1 MKREL
6 IVGLGNPGKKY
17 HLTRHNLGQVVL
29 CAFAEK
35 YHFSFRK
42 AREVKGEIAQKGW
55 GEGALF
61 LLFPTLYMNLSGRS
75 VRSTMN
81 FYAIA
86 LEDILII
93 SDDVSLPLGTCR
105 LRSEGSSGGHNGL
118 KSIEEALNTRDYHRL
133 RLGVGRPLQGGLEEY
148 VLSPFAREE
157 QEQLSEMV
165 TRGVT
170 LLEEWLSRELKGA

>member
-1 MKREL
+1 MKKEL
-6 IVGLGNPGKKY
+6 IVGLGNPGRRY
-17 HLTRHNLGQVVL
+17 YLTRHNLGRVVL

-35 YHFSFRK
+35 YHFSFKKERG
-42 AREVKGEIAQKGW
+42 VKGEIAQSGW
-55 GEGALF
+55 GEGVLF

-75 VRSTMN
+75 VRRTIN

-86 LEDILII
+86 LEDILVI

-105 LRSEGSSGGHNGL
+105 LRSRGSSGGHNGL
-118 KSIEEALNTRDYHRL
+118 KSIEEALNTRNYHRL

-148 VLSPFAREE
+148 VLSPFEKEE
-157 QEQLSEMV
+157 QEQLSEMII
-165 TRGVT
+165 RGVI